1 MRAVSRGNGSRFA
14 ARPVA
19 SGGTPT
25 ETWLGWRREWPE
37 LELGACPGLV
47 LVAAH
52 PDDETLGFG
61 ATAAMLRARGVD
73 VRVVSVSDGGGGNLD
88 LSPLERTWLERD
100 RRAELRNATRLLGLP
115 EPIRLGLPDGQ
126 LDAHEAELATLL
138 TDLLESDPNDPWC
151 AATWSGD
158 GHPDHE
164 AVGRAAVDAAQRAGT
179 VVLEY
184 PVWMWHWAQPDDVD
198 VPWHR
203 MVSVPLDRGALARK
217 QRAVNCFVSQLNPYE
232 QGVEPVLPPFVV
244 HRLMAMGE
252 VAFR

>member
-1 MRAVSRGNGSRFA
+1 MTVASVGNGARFA
-14 ARPVA
+14 AQPVA
-19 SGGTPT
+19 CGGTPT
-25 ETWLGWRREWPE
+25 GTWLGWRREWPD
-37 LELGACPGLV
+37 LDLDACPGLV
-47 LVAAH
+47 LVAPH

-61 ATAAMLRARGVD
+61 ASAATLRARGVD
-73 VRVVSVSDGGGGNLD
+73 VLVVSVSDGGGGYPD

-115 EPIRLGLPDGQ
+115 EPIHLGLPDGR
-126 LDAHEAELATLL
+126 LDAHEAELTAFL
-138 TDLLESDPNDPWC
+138 TDLLVSDPNDPWC

-164 AVGRAAVDAAQRAGT
+164 AVGRAAVHAAQRAGT

-203 MVSVPLDRGALARK
+203 MVTVPLDRGALARK
-217 QRAVNCFVSQLNPYE
+217 RCAAKAFATQLNPYVP
-232 QGVEPVLPPFVV
+232 GVEPVLPPFVV
-244 HRLMAMGE
+244 QRLMAMGE